1 MKIYLVICKNSSN
14 FVSYFG
20 SMGKGQQ
27 DILSSGCASC
37 QMREACQ
44 TLGETSIPRKQ
55 SWKAVAIAYILPF
68 ILLIGVVLTLN
79 GVLDNEP
86 LVGTIALCTV
96 GIYYI
101 ILHLCRKHIETD
113 FQCKNNIKQ

>member
-1 MKIYLVICKNSSN
+1 MAKE
-14 FVSYFG
+14 
-20 SMGKGQQ
+20 QQ

-44 TLGETSIPRKQ
+44 NPIDTSIPRKQ
-55 SWKAVAIAYILPF
+55 SWKAVVIAYIVPF
-68 ILLIGVVLTLN
+68 VLLIGVVLALG

-86 LVGTIALCTV
+86 LVGTISLCVV
-96 GIYYI
+96 GVYYI
-101 ILHLCRKHIETD
+101 ILHICRKRIEND

>member
-1 MKIYLVICKNSSN
+1 MRVILCGMSKE
-14 FVSYFG
+14 
-20 SMGKGQQ
+20 QQ

-44 TLGETSIPRKQ
+44 SVGESAIPRKQ

-68 ILLIGVVLTLN
+68 VLLIGVVLALG
-79 GVLDNEP
+79 GVMDNEP
-86 LVGTIALCTV
+86 LVGTIALCSV
-96 GIYYI
+96 GVYYI
-101 ILHLCRKHIETD
+101 LLHIFRKPIEND